1 MAARKGSG
9 KGRQAVRNNSGG
21 MPGWGWAV
29 IGILIGAVLMFAM
42 RGHLPMAPRASDGPQ
57 PNAQATAK
65 GGSDAGAAANES
77 TSATDNTAAPK
88 KPQYDFYSVL
98 SEKEVRIPDAV
109 ISAQAKAE
117 QQQKQQAQQQ
127 AAQAQQQAQATQQKP
142 APGPAA
148 VSEAITPAPESA
160 VHATP
165 VTPAPAAATAAAA
178 APAGSGYLLQVGA
191 FPSAS
196 DAETLK
202 AKLAM
207 QGFVANVAP
216 VNVNGQT
223 YNRVRLGP
231 FHSATELE
239 SAKQRL
245 SAAGINAI
253 ALKEGK

>member
-1 MAARKGSG
+1 MAARKG
-9 KGRQAVRNNSGG
+9 KGRQAVRNNNGS

-42 RGHLPMAPRASDGPQ
+42 RGHLPMTPSPNEGPQ
-57 PNAQATAK
+57 PNAQATAQR
-65 GGSDAGAAANES
+65 GSDAGAAGSES
-77 TSATDNTAAPK
+77 TSATDNGNTPAAAK

-117 QQQKQQAQQQ
+117 QQQKQQAAQQ
-127 AAQAQQQAQATQQKP
+127 AAQAAAQQQAQAAAQKP

-160 VHATP
+160 VHAPAPTAA
-165 VTPAPAAATAAAA
+165 APAAAAAS
-178 APAGSGYLLQVGA
+178 SGYLLQVGA
-191 FPSAS
+191 FPSPA

-207 QGFVANVAP
+207 QGFVANVSP
-216 VNVNGQT
+216 VSVNGQT

-245 SAAGINAI
+245 SSAGINAI
-253 ALKEGK
+253 ALKEGR

>member
-1 MAARKGSG
+1 MAARKG

-42 RGHLPMAPRASDGPQ
+42 RGHLPMTPRASDGPQ
-57 PNAQATAK
+57 PNAQANPQR
-65 GGSDAGAAANES
+65 GSDAGAAATES
-77 TSATDNTAAPK
+77 TSATDNAAPAPK

-127 AAQAQQQAQATQQKP
+127 AQAAAQQQAAVQKP
-142 APGPAA
+142 ATNAPVA
-148 VSEAITPAPESA
+148 VSEPITAAPESA
-160 VHATP
+160 VKA
-165 VTPAPAAATAAAA
+165 PAPATT
-178 APAGSGYLLQVGA
+178 GGGYLLQVGA
-191 FPSAS
+191 FPSPA

-207 QGFVANVAP
+207 QGFVANVAS
-216 VNVNGQT
+216 VSVNGQT

-239 SAKQRL
+239 AAKQRL
-245 SAAGINAI
+245 ASAGINAI

>member
-1 MAARKGSG
+1 MAARKG
-9 KGRQAVRNNSGG
+9 KGRQAVRNHSGG

-42 RGHLPMAPRASDGPQ
+42 RGHLPMTPRASDGPQ
-57 PNAQATAK
+57 PNAQANPQR
-65 GGSDAGAAANES
+65 GSDAGAAATES
-77 TSATDNTAAPK
+77 TSATDNAAPAPK

-117 QQQKQQAQQQ
+117 QQAQAAAQQQ
-127 AAQAQQQAQATQQKP
+127 AAVQKP
-142 APGPAA
+142 ATNAPVA
-148 VSEAITPAPESA
+148 VSEPITAAPESA
-160 VHATP
+160 VKA
-165 VTPAPAAATAAAA
+165 PAPATT
-178 APAGSGYLLQVGA
+178 GGGYLLQVGA
-191 FPSAS
+191 FPSPA

-207 QGFVANVAP
+207 QGFVANVAS
-216 VNVNGQT
+216 VSVNGQT

-239 SAKQRL
+239 AAKQRL
-245 SAAGINAI
+245 ASAGINAI